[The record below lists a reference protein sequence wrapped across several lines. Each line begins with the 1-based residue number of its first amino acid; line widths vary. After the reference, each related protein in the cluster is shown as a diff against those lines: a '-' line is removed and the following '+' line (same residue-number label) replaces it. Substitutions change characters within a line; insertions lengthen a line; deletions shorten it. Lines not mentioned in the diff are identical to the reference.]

1 MRREK
6 KEKGAVSWE
15 NYFFLINWWE
25 SGKKLESMWA
35 HGEVGGA
42 SLAPLFM
49 AMLFSV
55 RIVDLGA
62 ILAVGY
68 FVQGNTILLVFLVDR
83 WSALN
88 CDSG

>member
-55 RIVDLGA
+55 RIVDLG
-62 ILAVGY
+62 
-68 FVQGNTILLVFLVDR
+68 GNTSRWILCTGKYYSFSVLGR
-83 WSALN
+83 
-88 CDSG
+88 